1 MEYLEVNN
9 LYTVFISCSLIGFGL
24 YFVFEMVAAFIHF
37 FKDIVTLS
45 IKD

>member
-1 MEYLEVNN
+1 MEYLEVND
-9 LYTVFISCSLIGFGL
+9 LYTVFITACLVGFGL
-24 YFVFEMVAAFIHF
+24 DLMFEIVAAFIHF

>member
-9 LYTVFISCSLIGFGL
+9 FYEVLIFCIILGFGL
-24 YFVFEMVAAFIHF
+24 YLMCEIVAALIHF